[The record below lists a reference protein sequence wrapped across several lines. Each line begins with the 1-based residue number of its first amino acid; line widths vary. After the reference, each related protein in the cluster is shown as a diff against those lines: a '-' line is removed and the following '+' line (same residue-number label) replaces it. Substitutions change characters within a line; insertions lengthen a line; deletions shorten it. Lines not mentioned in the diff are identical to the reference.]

1 MTETTPYPGIPV
13 LAILRG
19 ITSGEILP
27 IADQLIARDIRRI
40 EVPLNS
46 PDAMRS
52 IEMLIS
58 RYGKDA
64 LIGAG
69 TVLEREEVNQLADIG
84 CKIVVSPN
92 FDLDVVSATKEK
104 GMQSCPGVFTP
115 SEAFAALKAGADI
128 LKYFP
133 ADLCGPAA
141 IKAWRAVLP
150 SNTSIVA
157 TGGTS
162 ADTLQTWLS
171 AGVDMIG
178 VGSALYKPGDNA
190 DDAARKASAL
200 AKAYKE
206 IDA

>member
-19 ITSGEILP
+19 ITSDEILP
-27 IADQLIARDIRRI
+27 IADQLIAHDIRRI

-92 FDLDVVSATKEK
+92 FDLDVVSETKEK
-104 GMQSCPGVFTP
+104 AMLSCPGIFTP

-157 TGGTS
+157 TGGTN
-162 ADTLQTWLS
+162 ADTFSTWLA
-171 AGVDMIG
+171 AGVNMIG
-178 VGSALYKPGDNA
+178 VGSALYKPGDGA
-190 DDAARKASAL
+190 KDVAYKAEAL
-200 AKAYKE
+200 AKAYQTK
-206 IDA
+206 DS